1 MLNLLKI
8 ILFQE
13 KIISKHKSFFNII
26 IFLSALTR
34 KRHHYYYLIVSK
46 KNFFNSHFFTNNRRM
61 LSDNQVQQM
70 PVKTQLRMRCLSLS
84 IQILD
89 THYSGLPFVTSNHT
103 RFVPL
108 FLEYVFVVLEFVV
121 VGRSS
126 RLSGS

>member
-34 KRHHYYYLIVSK
+34 KRQLLLSDRIK
-46 KNFFNSHFFTNNRRM
+46 KFFFQLALFTNNRRM